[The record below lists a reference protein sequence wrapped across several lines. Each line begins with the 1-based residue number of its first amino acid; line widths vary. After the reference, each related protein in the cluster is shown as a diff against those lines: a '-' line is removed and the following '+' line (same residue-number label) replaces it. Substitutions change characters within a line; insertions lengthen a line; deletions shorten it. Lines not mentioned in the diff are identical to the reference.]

1 MQSKVTETIRGG
13 ALTACAAAVAF
24 GQIAHAD
31 AKPNLTDE
39 VGRAEAARIVE
50 LSIKQQVLDQLQ
62 KTYGH
67 SFENLEMELLEQR
80 SLDPQNMLRFLL
92 SADGLDSCLLLVML
106 DAESGAVLDVRP
118 EGKLATTDDMVRN
131 KYATVLRNLTTGQ
144 TMALRAGDFVP
155 TVGPGGSRS
164 ANRERGGSKLGPWP
178 YFPWVAEPRHQSETS
193 ADSDS
198 AGSDTPQ
205 YTVPLA
211 PVGSSAPVVA
221 ASAPAPVVIASSP
234 AASAPSAPGSG
245 AVSCGG
251 GAACGGG
258 GGAGGSSGG
267 GSVSASPAPAAPAAP
282 EEPSAAPSQP
292 SDPTDSEDE
301 DNGDMDKPDSN
312 DPGSEDASLT
322 LPEDSAATPAASS
335 VPARARLFSL
345 PVKMLGATA
354 ATYAAAEESGVSA
367 TADTE
372 TPTTWEY
379 GWNSENKCVT
389 LNSKDVTYGGNTVSV
404 TTSGGICNITR
415 DEETGNYVN
424 TVFSLDENPK
434 LIQAVDDT
442 GKVNSNA
449 HVSIKLVANSSGDK
463 ASYSLRTDF
472 KGIDTV
478 HLVSNDNG
486 SSRSLSMSGASAFL
500 KSENS
505 SLYVNG
511 WNLWLYGTGD
521 MKYAV
526 DVAATL
532 YLGGCNYNIEWAT
545 TRAVNCDVRAEG
557 LVRFNNTINLIDDA
571 SIVGVFSDSLAK
583 EGNSYGVIFTSSSR
597 VNGNG
602 YDLTLAGRTPGSS
615 LTKMQSSPFIMEAG
629 SELSGVKSLI
639 IGRLTS
645 AAPTTLTIEEAAS
658 GDQAAARIKA
668 GSLRV
673 GQGSTVKVSAGGASH
688 MYFSGKD
695 SVADYDDGM
704 ADYSLLLVKESSRGS
719 AVINLADKASLS
731 CNTNNLTHT
740 DGTVIGR
747 VTGAFAVDVASD
759 GTLSISGGTAAGK
772 ETVGKAGD
780 TCSIMENLKLDIKA
794 GASLVLNDIILGDRH
809 ALKGEEAANPGSLK
823 LNNVVIGLLPNNYTT
838 QSIANLAEGG
848 SLELKATGG
857 GAHMLTIDDEASILT
872 VYYTGMENLVFEDGS
887 TLVLDFA
894 NMELELGEHKY
905 VKVVFDDSVKFD
917 PEKVT
922 ITSVSGSLDNTG
934 YYLPTVEGGAT
945 NVVYFLAPEPASAVL
960 CLFGLAA
967 GAARRRRKQK

>member
-1 MQSKVTETIRGG
+1 M
-13 ALTACAAAVAF
+13 CAAAVAF

-31 AKPNLTDE
+31 AKPNLADE
-39 VGRAEAARIVE
+39 AGRAEAARIVE

-80 SLDPQNMLRFLL
+80 SMDPQNMLRFLL

-131 KYATVLRNLTTGQ
+131 KYATVLRSLTTGQ

-155 TVGPGGSRS
+155 TVGPGGSSS
-164 ANRERGGSKLGPWP
+164 ANREGGGSKLGPWP
-178 YFPWVAEPRHQSETS
+178 YFPWVAEPRHRSETS

-205 YTVPLA
+205 YTVPLVPA
-211 PVGSSAPVVA
+211 GSSAPVVV
-221 ASAPAPVVIASSP
+221 ASAPAPVVIASAP
-234 AASAPSAPGSG
+234 AVSAPSAPGSC

-267 GSVSASPAPAAPAAP
+267 GSASASPVPAAPAAP
-282 EEPSAAPSQP
+282 EEPSADPSQP

-301 DNGDMDKPDSN
+301 DNEDKPDST

-322 LPEDSAATPAASS
+322 LPEDSAATPAAAS

-354 ATYAAAEESGVSA
+354 ATYAASEESGVSA

-372 TPTTWEY
+372 TPMRWEY
-379 GWNSENKCVT
+379 GWNSEDKCVT
-389 LNSKDVTYGGNTVSV
+389 LNSEDVIYGETPVSV
-404 TTSGGICNITR
+404 TTSGGTYNITPNAN
-415 DEETGNYVN
+415 GNYTN
-424 TVFSLDENPK
+424 TVFLLDENPK
-434 LIQAVDDT
+434 LIQVDDGT

-449 HVSIKLVANSSGDK
+449 HVSIKLIANSSGDK
-463 ASYSLRTDF
+463 ASNSPRTDF

-478 HLVSNDNG
+478 HLVSNPSDG
-486 SSRSLSMSGASAFL
+486 SSRSLCMNGASAFL
-500 KSENS
+500 KNENS

-511 WNLWLYGTGD
+511 WNLWLYGTSD
-521 MKYAV
+521 MNYAV

-532 YLGGCNYNIEWAT
+532 YLGGCNYNIQWAT
-545 TRAVNCDVRAEG
+545 ERGVNCDVRAEG
-557 LVRFNNTINLIDDA
+557 LVQFNNTINLIDDV
-571 SIVGVFSDSLAK
+571 SIVGIFTKSLVDA
-583 EGNSYGVIFTSSSR
+583 GNSYGVIFTSSSR

-602 YDLTLAGRTPGSS
+602 YDLSFAGRTPGSLLS
-615 LTKMQSSPFIMEAG
+615 NVLSSPFTMEAG

-645 AAPTTLTIEEAAS
+645 AAPTTLNIEAAS
-658 GDQAAARIKA
+658 GDQDAARIKA

-673 GQGSTVKVSAGGASH
+673 GQGSTVNVSAGGASH
-688 MYFSGKD
+688 MYFSGIE
-695 SVADYDDGM
+695 SVADYDAGM
-704 ADYSLLLVKESSRGS
+704 ADYSLLLVKDSSKGS

-740 DGTVIGR
+740 DGSVIGR

-809 ALKGEEAANPGSLK
+809 ALKGEDAANPRALK
-823 LNNVVIGLLPNNYTT
+823 LNNVVIGLVPNNYTT
-838 QSIANLAEGG
+838 QSVATLAEGG
-848 SLELKATGG
+848 SLVLNATGG
-857 GAHMLTIDDEASILT
+857 GARTLTIDDEASILT